1 MNQQHDKIILP
12 PDYLSMS
19 APDLVKLSLRMQARI
34 RQIDDQIKDAARNNP
49 TMAPGRFGSAD
60 WHSRARRAQD
70 YYRRDIDRVH
80 EQLHNLAATEQ
91 NNVSARQAAT
101 TERNNVSARQA
112 TTTERNNVSTRQAT
126 VITREAKINAA
137 FRRLARQRLTE
148 TLYEG
153 ILKEAK
159 EEAIL
164 AVQAEAQEAG
174 Q

>member
-1 MNQQHDKIILP
+1 MKMNQQHDKIILP

-70 YYRRDIDRVH
+70 YYRRDIDRIH

-91 NNVSARQAAT
+91 NNVSA
-101 TERNNVSARQA
+101 
-112 TTTERNNVSTRQAT
+112 RQAT

>member
-70 YYRRDIDRVH
+70 YYRRDIDRIH

-112 TTTERNNVSTRQAT
+112 T

-137 FRRLARQRLTE
+137 FRRLARQCLTE

>member
-70 YYRRDIDRVH
+70 YYRRDIDRIH

-101 TERNNVSARQA
+101 TERNNVSA
-112 TTTERNNVSTRQAT
+112 RQAT